1 MMQWA
6 LNSSYHARLGCSPY
20 KAWFGREP
28 TTLLASIVRDQQ
40 FLDVVSVIQ
49 LTNKNVQAMLVNLA
63 ISVDAM
69 HQLETQRVQ
78 NGQIANRQRESKGM
92 LPNFAIGDYV
102 LMARVREPVKP
113 RI

>member
-1 MMQWA
+1 
-6 LNSSYHARLGCSPY
+6 
-20 KAWFGREP
+20 
-28 TTLLASIVRDQQ
+28 
-40 FLDVVSVIQ
+40 
-49 LTNKNVQAMLVNLA
+49 MLVNLA